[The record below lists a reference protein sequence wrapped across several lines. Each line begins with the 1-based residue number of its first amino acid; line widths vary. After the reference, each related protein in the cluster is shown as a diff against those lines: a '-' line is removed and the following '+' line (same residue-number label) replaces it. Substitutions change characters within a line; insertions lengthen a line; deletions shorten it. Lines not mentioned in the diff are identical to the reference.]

1 MNLSRSDILIISCFV
16 FVAIMPDLTF
26 QKLDGTN
33 YAEWSMLMEAWLVEK
48 GLWDVVDGT
57 ETKLHGSPTTR
68 VV

>member
-1 MNLSRSDILIISCFV
+1 
-16 FVAIMPDLTF
+16 MPDLTF

>member
-1 MNLSRSDILIISCFV
+1 VNLSRSDILIISCFV